1 MWWKM
6 KKIFVI
12 SAVALA
18 VLTGCA
24 VDKQSA
30 LTVTA
35 AQQQVQGQ
43 VVASP
48 NDTRAYK
55 TLVLQNKLEV
65 MLVSDP
71 VAEKSAA
78 ALSVG
83 VGLLHDPMSQQGM
96 AHYLE
101 HMLFLG
107 TERYPDTN
115 EYSAFMTANGGAQ
128 NAYTWLD
135 ITNYMFKVNNNAY
148 DEALDR
154 FSDFFKAPK
163 LYPEYTDKEKNAV
176 NAEWSMRRE
185 MDFFGQYKLAREMMG
200 SHPANRFLIGNLE
213 TLGDKEN
220 SKLHTE
226 TVGFYNKYYS
236 ANIMKAVLLSNL
248 PINEMEKLA
257 LKHFSSIENKNI
269 AKPEVK
275 DSLDFST
282 ASAKRIHYVPNQD
295 VKQLKLDFTIRNN
308 SEQFASKPNEFIT
321 YLLGSEMPGTPA
333 QQLKAMGLISRLNAT
348 ASPDL
353 YGNYGSLSIDLELT
367 DAGMQNRAGIVA
379 TIMQYIDLVKKQGV
393 NSKYFS
399 EIQTSLNNQFRF
411 LEKGDEFGYV
421 SNLAD
426 AMQKVPSRNAINAP
440 FYYQQFDAKAVN
452 DVLAQLTPSHL
463 RVWYISKQE
472 PHDSALHFYDGKYKI
487 ADISAEEQQSWQQS
501 PQLALNLPAVNRMLP
516 QNFDLIA
523 AKAQEKPE
531 VVLKENGVSA
541 WLYPSQLFA
550 SQPRGVVEIF
560 FNTDAPLNDIKAKV
574 LLALWDDLYSL
585 QQSALATEADIAGMQ
600 LRLSTGTG
608 LALTVGG
615 FTDKQ
620 PELLQQALAGLQ
632 VSTDAQS
639 FAQAKDRYVR
649 GLQNMGKQF
658 PFRQAFAAY
667 SGLVRNGNYEM
678 SDLIAAAQSLTE
690 QDLLQ
695 FMNTTLG
702 NNQLR
707 IFAFGNYDNAAVAKI
722 ASEVTQ
728 ALPKKRTEL
737 AYSRTKYWQPAKGET
752 LVLQRDIDVADV
764 ALIDAHIHP
773 QPSYAQLA
781 RATVLRSHF
790 SNIAFDKLRTEE
802 QLAYAVGGT
811 SMQLEDYVGFAMYIQ
826 TPVKNVVDMQAR
838 FDSFKQQYAAE
849 LDKLSEEEF
858 AKLKASTLITLK
870 EPKKNLREEF
880 SPFITD
886 WYREKFSFDS
896 EQRLIDAVEQV
907 SLADVKAFYRET
919 MLNKDAA
926 RISVQMRGTSFQDQP
941 FADIPGQKKITDI
954 AAFHKEMKKQ

>member
-1 MWWKM
+1 M

-24 VDKQSA
+24 ADQQTTT
-30 LTVTA
+30 TVTA
-35 AQQQVQGQ
+35 AQQQLQGQ

-55 TLVLQNKLEV
+55 TLVLPNKLEV

-71 VAEKSAA
+71 AAEKSAA

-163 LYPEYTDKEKNAV
+163 LYPEYTEKEKNAV

-226 TVGFYNKYYS
+226 TVAFYNKYYS

-248 PINEMEKLA
+248 PINEMEQLA

-275 DSLDFST
+275 DSLDFSAAT
-282 ASAKRIHYVPNQD
+282 AKRIHYVPNQD

-308 SEQFASKPNEFIT
+308 SAAFASKPNEFLT

-333 QQLKAMGLISRLNAT
+333 QQLKAMGLISRLNAS

-353 YGNYGSLSIDLELT
+353 YGNYGSFSIDLELT
-367 DAGMQNRAGIVA
+367 DAGMQNREGIVA

-393 NSKYFS
+393 DSKYFS

-440 FYYQQFDAKAVN
+440 FYYQQFDAAAVN
-452 DVLAQLTPSHL
+452 EVLAQLTPSHL

-487 ADISAEEQQSWQQS
+487 TDISAEEQQSWQQS

-516 QNFDLIA
+516 QNFDLVA

-531 VVLKENGVSA
+531 IVLQENGVTA

-560 FNTDAPLNDIKAKV
+560 FNNDASLKDIKAKV

-620 PELLQQALAGLQ
+620 PELLQQALAGLK

-667 SGLVRNGNYEM
+667 STLVRSGNYEVTE
-678 SDLIAAAQSLTE
+678 LINAAQSLTE
-690 QDLLQ
+690 QDLQQ
-695 FMNTTLG
+695 FINATLG
-702 NNQLR
+702 KNQLR
-707 IFAFGNYDNAAVAKI
+707 IFAFGNYDKAAIAKI
-722 ASEVTQ
+722 AAEVTQ
-728 ALPKKRTEL
+728 ALPKQRTEI

-773 QPSYAQLA
+773 EPSYAQLA

-826 TPVKNVVDMQAR
+826 TPVKNVADMQAR
-838 FDSFKQQYAAE
+838 FDSFKQQYATE
-849 LDKLSEEEF
+849 LNKLSEDEF

-880 SPFITD
+880 GPLITD

-896 EQRLIDAVEQV
+896 EQRLIEAVEQV
-907 SLADVKAFYRET
+907 TLADVKAFYRET
-919 MLNKDAA
+919 MLNKDAP
-926 RISVQMRGTSFQDQP
+926 RISVQMRGTKFKDQP
-941 FADIPGQKKITDI
+941 FADLSGQTKVTDV
-954 AAFHKEMKKQ
+954 AAFHQMMKKQ